1 MRKTTIISMPNQKI
15 ERKRANKDNLFEE
28 FKLDDSFLNMGLN
41 KKFYIYTYGCQEN
54 EADSEKIKGMLLKMS
69 YEEALSVEDA
79 DVIVMNTCAIR
90 KNAEDKVFG
99 EIGRLKPLKRKNPN
113 LITILCGCMSQEEVV
128 VESILKNYQ
137 NIDIVVGTHNIH
149 DIPLML
155 KKVYEGHDR
164 IVDVLSFEGSIVE
177 SIPVSRSSNI
187 VAWVPIMYG
196 CDEFCSYCIVPYTR
210 GKERSRLPENIIKEV
225 NDLIDKGYKQV
236 TLLGQNVNAYGK
248 DFVDRKY
255 DFADL
260 LRDLHN
266 TKIERIRFTTSNP
279 KDFDDRQVDAMA
291 LGGNI
296 MPQLHL
302 PVQSGSNKVLKAMV
316 RRYTREKYLDLV
328 KEIKTKIPN
337 ISLTTDI
344 IVGFP
349 GETEE
354 DFQETISLVKECGF
368 EGAYTF
374 IFSPR
379 EGTPAAKLND
389 PLITDVIAHDR
400 LYRLN
405 EIVNEGYLRGNMRFK
420 DTIQE
425 VLIEGVS
432 KNNKDVLMGYNPNG
446 KLVNVKGDP
455 SLIGKIVKV
464 KITDAKSWSL
474 DGEYIDE

>member
-1 MRKTTIISMPNQKI
+1 MKKTTIISLPNQKT
-15 ERKRANKDNLFEE
+15 ERKRINKTNVFEE
-28 FKLDDSFLNMGLN
+28 FSLDDSYLSLGKDKLY
-41 KKFYIYTYGCQEN
+41 YIYTYGCQEN
-54 EADSEKIKGMLLKMS
+54 EADSEKIMGMLDMMS
-69 YEEALSVEDA
+69 YKRTDDVEKA

-113 LITILCGCMSQEEVV
+113 LVTILCGCMSQEEVV
-128 VESILKNYQ
+128 VDTILKKYQ
-137 NIDIVVGTHNIH
+137 NVDIVVGTHNIH
-149 DIPLML
+149 DIPDML
-155 KKVYEGHDR
+155 KQIYSGHTR
-164 IVDVLSFEGSIVE
+164 IVNVLSHEGTIVE
-177 SIPVSRSSNI
+177 SIPTIRESKI
-187 VAWVPIMYG
+187 AAWVPIMYG

-210 GKERSRLPENIIKEV
+210 GKERSRLPINIINEVKELA
-225 NDLIDKGYKQV
+225 NQGYKQV

-248 DFVDRKY
+248 DFTDLKY

-260 LRDLHN
+260 LTDLH
-266 TKIERIRFTTSNP
+266 KIDIERIRFTTSNP
-279 KDFDDRQVDAMA
+279 KDFDSRQVDAMA

-302 PVQSGSNKVLKAMV
+302 PVQSGSNKILRAMA
-316 RRYTREKYLDLV
+316 RRYTREKYLSLV
-328 KEIKTKIPN
+328 KEIKEKIPN

-354 DFQETISLVKECGF
+354 DFNETLSLVKEVGY
-368 EGAYTF
+368 EGAFTF

-379 EGTPAAKLND
+379 EGTPAAKLTD
-389 PLITDVIAHDR
+389 PLITDEVAHDR

-405 EIVNEGYLRGNMRFK
+405 ELVNEGYLKGNMRFLN
-420 DTIQE
+420 TIQD

-432 KNNKDVLMGYNPNG
+432 KNNKDVLMGYNPNM
-446 KLVNVKGDP
+446 KLVNVKGDK
-455 SLIGKIVKV
+455 SLIGKIIKV

-474 DGEYIDE
+474 DGEAISD